1 MIEQDNND
9 ENRENILLLNN
20 KSPAEKENSIEKDI
34 KDIITNTNR
43 IKNDIQQVK

>member
-20 KSPAEKENSIEKDI
+20 KNSAEKENNIE

-43 IKNDIQQVK
+43 IMNNIQQVK

>member
-20 KSPAEKENSIEKDI
+20 KYSVEKENSIEKNT
-34 KDIITNTNR
+34 ITNTNR
-43 IKNDIQQVK
+43 IMNNIQQVK

>member
-20 KSPAEKENSIEKDI
+20 KYSGEKENSVEKNTIANANIIQNNI
-34 KDIITNTNR
+34 K
-43 IKNDIQQVK
+43 QVK

>member
-20 KSPAEKENSIEKDI
+20 KYPEEKEINTEKKTI
-34 KDIITNTNR
+34 MNN
-43 IKNDIQQVK
+43 IQQVK

>member
-20 KSPAEKENSIEKDI
+20 KYSAEKENSIEKNT
-34 KDIITNTNR
+34 ITNTNR
-43 IKNDIQQVK
+43 IMNNIQQVK